1 MKGQKENAGGIRCHF
16 FLLFYRMQDKYF
28 TIRELYL
35 QYEQMISHCSEA
47 QTGIRHTH
55 IFSILNPHSCF
66 IAILSIISASS
77 CVLLLLLTLVM
88 HQVYDPQTNS
98 KGKKSLKLASCTME
112 FSVNKPLW
120 DKYYTMHENHHAALI
135 KTNTCCMP
143 KLHNLLSYLYR

>member
-1 MKGQKENAGGIRCHF
+1 
-16 FLLFYRMQDKYF
+16 MQDKYF

-47 QTGIRHTH
+47 QTGTHHTH
-55 IFSILNPHSCF
+55 IFPILNPHSCF
-66 IAILSIISASS
+66 TAILSIISASS
-77 CVLLLLLTLVM
+77 CALLLLLALTM

-98 KGKKSLKLASCTME
+98 KGKKKPKTGFMHNA

-135 KTNTCCMP
+135 KTNTCCMS